1 MKSIT
6 IIGAGLGG
14 LTSGALLAKA
24 GYKVTVLEQHTIV
37 GGCATVFTRGKF
49 RCEVGLHEL
58 DNVYNDP
65 IKKEIFETL
74 GIYDHIEFVPTREFF
89 RIKTDLIDFTM
100 PHDKNEAIEK
110 LVFKYPKERLAIEH
124 YFNLIGNVSNDF
136 MKVQNIK
143 WWQYLVF
150 PFVFKTIAQYKN
162 RSVKDVMDQLF
173 VSEELKLILNA
184 NVGYYHDKIGDFSF
198 LFHSIAQ
205 NSYYSGGSWY
215 IKGGSQNL
223 SDYLA
228 SIIKEN
234 GGEIVTKAEVI
245 EIKHNNKNATSVV
258 YTHKQETIEL
268 KSDMVI
274 SNVSPQS
281 TYALSKVPYSEK
293 KKVASSYFVIYIGF
307 NQNLKK
313 MYGEKSY
320 SQFYFTANTLD
331 EYDLNLTQDITKRGF
346 VFVDYSQIDA
356 GLCSE
361 DKSYGAICTS
371 DFLADWENLSEEEYK
386 NKKQKVLQSYLKT
399 LEKEYPNIRE
409 HISFAEVGTP
419 KTIKRYIR
427 TQNGTPSG
435 FAPTASQF
443 FRIPHIKSNQ
453 LNNLYF
459 TGAWIFGGG
468 FTSAIISGKMC
479 AEMFAEDVR

>member
-1 MKSIT
+1 MKTIT

-24 GYKVTVLEQHTIV
+24 GYKVTVLEQHSIV
-37 GGCATVFTRGKF
+37 GGCATVFKRGNF
-49 RCEVGLHEL
+49 ICEVGLHEL

-74 GIYDHIEFVPTREFF
+74 GIYNHVEFVPSREFF

-100 PHDKNEAIEK
+100 PHDKDEAVEK
-110 LVFKYPKERLAIEH
+110 LVLKYPKEREAIQH
-124 YFNLIGNVSNDF
+124 YFELIGKISDEF
-136 MKVQNIK
+136 IK
-143 WWQYLVF
+143 LQSIKSWQYLVF
-150 PFVFKTIAQYKN
+150 PFVFRTIAKYKN
-162 RSVKDVMDQLF
+162 HSVKEVMNQLF

-228 SIIKEN
+228 SIIKNN
-234 GGEIVTKAEVI
+234 GGEIITKAEVM
-245 EIKHNNKNATSVV
+245 EIRHTKKNVASVV
-258 YTHKQETIEL
+258 YIYKKKQIEL
-268 KSDMVI
+268 KNDMVI
-274 SNVSPQS
+274 SNISPQS
-281 TYALSKVPYSEK
+281 TYTLANMPYSERK
-293 KKVASSYFVIYIGF
+293 NIASSYFVIYIGF
-307 NQNLKK
+307 NKNLKK
-313 MYGEKSY
+313 LYGEKSY
-320 SQFYFTANTLD
+320 SQFYFTANTLE
-331 EYDLNLTQDITKRGF
+331 EYDLNITQDITKRGF

-356 GLCSE
+356 GLCNE
-361 DKSYGAICTS
+361 DKSYGAVCTS
-371 DFLADWENLSEEEYK
+371 DFLANWENLSEEEYK
-386 NKKQKVLQSYLKT
+386 NKKQEVLQSYLNI
-399 LEKEYPNIRE
+399 LEKEYPNIGE
-409 HISFAEVGTP
+409 HISFAEIGTP

-427 TQNGTPSG
+427 TQNGTPNG

-443 FRIPHIKSNQ
+443 FRIPQLKSNQ
-453 LNNLYF
+453 FNNLYF
-459 TGAWIFGGG
+459 TGAWILGGG

-479 AEMFAEDVR
+479 AEKIWK